1 MSGVREVLKNIRRL
15 EVATDRLVEGLISG
29 NYRSAFRGRGIEF
42 SEVREYR
49 PGDDIRAIDWK
60 VTARFNAP
68 FVKEFVE
75 ERDLNVYIVFD
86 VSGSTEFGSQRSKK
100 EVGTE
105 VAASIMFSAL
115 GNNDNVAL
123 ALFTDRVERF
133 IPPRKGRRHVLRL
146 LRELI
151 YFEPEGRGT
160 DMESSLMYLNRII
173 KRRGIVFIITD
184 CLSGDFE
191 RPLQILR
198 KRHDVV
204 LVTLSDIRE
213 EELPDVGYVLLEDSE
228 IGEQVVVNT
237 GDRGFREAYRA
248 LAQERR
254 KDLREKMRRL
264 KVDMVEVGTGEPFH
278 VPLRR
283 FFAARARRR

>member
-86 VSGSTEFGSQRSKK
+86 VSGSTEFGSQRSKR

-105 VAASIMFSAL
+105 VASIMFSAL

-123 ALFTDRVERF
+123 ALFTDSVERF
-133 IPPRKGRRHVLRL
+133 IPPRKGRRHVLYL

-160 DMESSLMYLNRII
+160 DMENSLMYLNRII

-204 LVTLSDIRE
+204 LVHLLDARE

-228 IGEQVVVNT
+228 TGEQVVVDT
-237 GDRGFREAYRA
+237 GDRGFREAYKVQARKRRMA
-248 LAQERR
+248 L
-254 KDLREKMRRL
+254 LEKMRRL